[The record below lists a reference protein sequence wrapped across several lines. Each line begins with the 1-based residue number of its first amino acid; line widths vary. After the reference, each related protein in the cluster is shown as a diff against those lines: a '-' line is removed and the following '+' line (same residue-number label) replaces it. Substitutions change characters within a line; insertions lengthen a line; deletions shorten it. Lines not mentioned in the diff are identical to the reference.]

1 MGNVGFHRDLRIARG
16 LAVKILQQ
24 INIMR
29 GISQHRFVVDVVNL
43 LEEHYSR
50 YILVASESMS
60 LTVIPS
66 RWARLNLAI
75 FDIYVHCTMY
85 IQYTNNYI
93 YIF

>member
-1 MGNVGFHRDLRIARG
+1 
-16 LAVKILQQ
+16 
-24 INIMR
+24 MR

-75 FDIYVHCTMY
+75 FDTVYMY
-85 IQYTNNYI
+85 IVQCTYSIQIII
-93 YIF
+93 YIFFK